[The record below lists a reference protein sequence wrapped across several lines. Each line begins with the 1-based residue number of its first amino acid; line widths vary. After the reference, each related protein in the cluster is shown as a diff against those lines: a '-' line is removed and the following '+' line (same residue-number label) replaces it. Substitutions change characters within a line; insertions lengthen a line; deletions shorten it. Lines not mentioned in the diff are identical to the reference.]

1 MSSKRDKFSLKDKK
15 YMRIAVDIAK
25 SRMGLTGDNPS
36 VGCVIVKNEK
46 IISLGVTGYN
56 GRPHAETNAINNSIE
71 NLAGSK
77 MYVTLEP
84 CNHYGKTPP
93 CTNSIIKC
101 GVKELYYSTDD
112 IDDKVKGK
120 SFSILSK
127 KNIKVS
133 KGLLENE
140 AKELYE
146 SYIINRKKKLPY
158 VTGKIAIS
166 KNKLIYS
173 SDIRKITDKVSD
185 KLTHYLRYK
194 NDSIL
199 ISVKTLNLDN
209 PKLNCRLKGF
219 EKFSPKRII
228 LDKNLDIKLNTY
240 ILKTVKKNN
249 TIIFYNKHNKSK
261 IKILKKKGVNLF
273 QFNLVNKKHFNLKL
287 ILKKLYK
294 IGCKNL
300 LVEGGDK
307 ITKDF
312 LRKRLINK
320 FYLFKSPKKLPKN
333 KKYLNFTSYETLKTK
348 YNYKSCVS
356 SKLAK
361 DTITIYKRLYV

>member
-1 MSSKRDKFSLKDKK
+1 MSSKKDKFSFKDKK
-15 YMRIAVDIAK
+15 YMRIAINIAK
-25 SRMGLTGDNPS
+25 SRKGLTGDNPS
-36 VGCVIVKNEK
+36 VGCVIVKNDK
-46 IISLGVTGYN
+46 IISHGVTGYN
-56 GRPHAETNAINNSIE
+56 GRPHAETNAISNSIE

-101 GVKELYYSTDD
+101 GIKELYYPTDD

-133 KGLLENE
+133 KGLLKNE

-173 SDIRKITDKVSD
+173 KDIKKITDNVSD

-194 NDSIL
+194 NDFIL
-199 ISVKTLNLDN
+199 ISVKTLNIDN
-209 PKLNCRLKGF
+209 PKLNCRLRGF

-240 ILKTVKKNN
+240 IFKTANKTN
-249 TIIFYNKHNKSK
+249 TFIFYNKHNKSK
-261 IKILKKKGVNLF
+261 IEILKKKGVNLIK
-273 QFNLVNKKHFNLKL
+273 FNLVNKKYFNLKL
-287 ILKKLYK
+287 IMKKLYT
-294 IGCKNL
+294 IGCRSL
-300 LVEGGDK
+300 LIEGGDK

-312 LRKRLINK
+312 LKKRLINK

-333 KKYLNFTSYETLKTK
+333 KKYLNFTSFEILKTK
-348 YNYKSCVS
+348 YHNKSCIS

-361 DTITIYKRLYV
+361 DTITIYKR

>member
-1 MSSKRDKFSLKDKK
+1 MSSRRDKFSLKDKK
-15 YMRIAVDIAK
+15 YMGIAMNIAK
-25 SRMGLTGDNPS
+25 SREGLTGDNPS
-36 VGCVIVKNEK
+36 VGCVIVKNDK

-56 GRPHAETNAINNSIE
+56 GRPHAETNAIDNSSD
-71 NLAGSK
+71 NLTGSK

-93 CTNSIIKC
+93 CTTAIIRSGIK
-101 GVKELYYSTDD
+101 KLYYPASD
-112 IDDKVKGK
+112 IDNKVRGK
-120 SFSILSK
+120 SFKILTK
-127 KNIKVS
+127 KNIIVG
-133 KGLLENE
+133 KGLLKNE

-173 SDIRKITDKVSD
+173 KDIRKITDKLSD

-199 ISVKTLNLDN
+199 ISVKTLNIDN

-228 LDKNLDIKLNTY
+228 LDKNLDIKLDTY
-240 ILKTVKKNN
+240 IIKTVKKNN
-249 TIIFYNKHNKSK
+249 TFIFYNKHNKSK
-261 IKILKKKGVNLF
+261 IEILKKKGANLI

-287 ILKKLYK
+287 ILKKLYTM
-294 IGCKNL
+294 GCRHL
-300 LVEGGDK
+300 LIEGGDK

-312 LRKRLINK
+312 LKKRLINK
-320 FYLFKSPKKLPKN
+320 FFLFKSPKKLPKN
-333 KKYLNFTSYETLKTK
+333 KRYLNFTSFKTLKTK
-348 YNYKSCVS
+348 YNNKSCIS
-356 SKLAK
+356 SKLVK
-361 DTITIYKRLYV
+361 DTITIYKR